1 MSATPLHANQIE
13 LLKFVPEP
21 LRTEIA
27 RRMHLKTARKR
38 QTILHEGDHSFD
50 VFFLLEGQ
58 AEVVLHEPA
67 KGDTVF
73 VNIIGAGEV
82 VGEIAALD
90 RTFRSA
96 SVVAYSDVRY
106 AIMTASDFNACIESS
121 PAAATWLAR
130 RLASAVRRLTD
141 KVFELSALTVP
152 IRICREVLRLAE
164 KGSPHNGYMAV
175 PNLPTHGVLASHAST
190 HREAVTRELGALKKE
205 KIIDYEGPEGALRIL
220 NLPRLQWEARL

>member
-27 RRMHLKTARKR
+27 RRMHPKKAQKG
-38 QTILHEGDHSFD
+38 QTILQEGTHSFD

-58 AEVVLHEPA
+58 AEVLLYEPDD
-67 KGDTVF
+67 GDTVF
-73 VNIIGAGEV
+73 VNVIGAGDL

-130 RLASAVRRLTD
+130 RLASSVRRLTD

-152 IRICREVLRLAE
+152 MRICRELFRLSE
-164 KGSPHNGYMAV
+164 KGSMRNGFIEVAD
-175 PNLPTHGVLASHAST
+175 LPTHGILASRAST
-190 HREAVTRELGALKKE
+190 HREAVTRELGVLKKE
-205 KIIDYEGPEGALRIL
+205 KIVDYEDDGRVLKIL
-220 NLPRLQWEARL
+220 NLPRLQREARL